1 MVELWSADEIRHKA
15 HRMCRRILRHHI
27 FDRTANRFGNDF
39 PPKLYEG
46 AIKYY

>member
-1 MVELWSADEIRHKA
+1 MKYGIKHTE
-15 HRMCRRILRHHI
+15 MCRRILRHHI
-27 FDRTANRFGNDF
+27 FDRTAKPFGNDF